1 MTSDKR
7 FGKDR
12 HRPDGKWVQAT
23 TMQKV
28 VGVQYRKPDAQA
40 FADAARKAEKKSL
53 QYGVQLEHQPNNPH
67 DPNAIAVYGI
77 SEKKGLFSK
86 SVAEWHIGYLEGEL
100 AAELVNDF
108 LSKDIQIA
116 AELHSIYESD
126 SGFLDFNIIVLAP
139 PGHSESARRKSKQ

>member
-1 MTSDKR
+1 MVGDKR

-23 TMQKV
+23 TIQKV
-28 VGVQYRKPDAQA
+28 VGVQHRKPNAQA
-40 FADAARKAEKKSL
+40 FADAARKAENKSL

-67 DPNAIAVYGI
+67 DFNAIAVYGI
-77 SEKKGLFSK
+77 SEKKGFFSK
-86 SVAEWHIGYLEGEL
+86 SVAEWHIGYLESEL
-100 AAELVNDF
+100 AAELVCDF

-116 AELHSIYESD
+116 AELHSIYEND
-126 SGFLDFNIIVLAP
+126 SGFLDFNVIVLAP